1 MRIWKCQNVRRLIIK
16 KIFIKSSQRND
27 KKKKKKKKM
36 DVSAELKQMLKSVNQ
51 RRKRRWN
58 KGMKAGNHRRRI
70 SVGSERQLK
79 IRIGESPISE
89 NRKLSNG
96 NKINTLHR
104 RRKSKK
110 QMRQVTVKRNQ
121 QHGGWHRNRIAKSKA
136 EPTWVTRWQNGL
148 CFKK

>member
-1 MRIWKCQNVRRLIIK
+1 
-16 KIFIKSSQRND
+16 
-27 KKKKKKKKM
+27 
-36 DVSAELKQMLKSVNQ
+36 
-51 RRKRRWN
+51 
-58 KGMKAGNHRRRI
+58 MKAGNHRRRI

-79 IRIGESPISE
+79 NKDWRESPISE

-96 NKINTLHR
+96 NKINTFHR

-136 EPTWVTRWQNGL
+136 EPTWVTRRQNGWT